1 MLRFSRRAT
10 LALSTLALP
19 NLAAPG
25 VARAQEAWPSRP
37 VVMVVPWAAGG
48 SNDLVARLMAPH
60 LAEKFG
66 QSFVVENRTGGGG
79 TVGMGAVV
87 RARPD
92 GHTLLISS
100 ASNHVFNQFVIT
112 DQAWDPRQALDGI
125 CMLNDVPNALAV
137 SNKLGVNSVQ
147 ELVAK
152 ALREP
157 GLGFAS
163 SGVGSSNHLAGE
175 LFRLLTKTDLTHV
188 PYRGGGPATADLIS
202 GIIPIAFLNLPTLL
216 PPAENQLFR
225 ILGVGS
231 EERVAVRP
239 DIPTIAEQG
248 VPGYSV
254 RSWTGL
260 FAPHG
265 MARANID
272 RLSVAC
278 RDVLALPAVRRR
290 LDDLASVTIW
300 MAPAET
306 DAFIH
311 AEFDKWGPIV
321 RAAGVK
327 RE

>member
-1 MLRFSRRAT
+1 MPTRR
-10 LALSTLALP
+10 STLALP
-19 NLAAPG
+19 ALLLPALAPLAAP
-25 VARAQEAWPSRP
+25 AQEAWPSRP
-37 VVMVVPWAAGG
+37 VQLIVPWAAGG
-48 SNDLVARLMAPH
+48 SNDLVARLVAPH
-60 LAEKFG
+60 LSEKLG
-66 QSFVVENRTGGGG
+66 GSFVVENRSGGGG
-79 TVGMGAVV
+79 AVGMGAVV

-92 GHTLLISS
+92 GHTLLVSS

-112 DQAWDPRQALDGI
+112 DQGYDPRQALDGI
-125 CMLNDVPNALAV
+125 CLLNDVPNAMAV
-137 SNKLGVNSVQ
+137 SNQLGVRTVQ

-152 ALREP
+152 CKAEP

-175 LFRLLTKTDLTHV
+175 LFRMLAGVDITHV
-188 PYRGGGPATADLIS
+188 PYRGGGPAIADLIS
-202 GIIPIAFLNLPTLL
+202 GNIPIAFLNLPTLL
-216 PPAENQLFR
+216 PPAEAGRFR

-231 EERVAVRP
+231 AERVSVRP

-248 VPGYSV
+248 VAGYSV

-265 MARANID
+265 TPRAVIEKI
-272 RLSVAC
+272 STAC
-278 RDVLALPAVRRR
+278 RDALALPQVKAR
-290 LDDLASVTIW
+290 LDELASVAIW
-300 MAPAET
+300 TDPAET
-306 DAFIH
+306 DAFVK

>member
-1 MLRFSRRAT
+1 MLTRRVA
-10 LALSTLALP
+10 LALP
-19 NLAAPG
+19 GLLPFA
-25 VARAQEAWPSRP
+25 ARAEEPWPSRP
-37 VVMVVPWAAGG
+37 VQMIVPWAAGG
-48 SNDLVARLMAPH
+48 SNDVVARLIAPH
-60 LAEKFG
+60 LGERFSGA
-66 QSFVVENRTGGGG
+66 SFVVENRTGGGG

-112 DQAWDPRQALDGI
+112 DQGYDPRQALDGI

-137 SNKLGVNSVQ
+137 SNQLGVNNVQ

-152 ALREP
+152 AKREP

-175 LFRLLTKTDLTHV
+175 LFRMLTGTDLTHV
-188 PYRGGGPATADLIS
+188 PYRGGGPVIADLIS
-202 GIIPIAFLNLPTLL
+202 GNIPIAFLNLPTLL
-216 PPAENQLFR
+216 PPAEAGRFK

-231 EERVAVRP
+231 AERVSVRP
-239 DIPTIAEQG
+239 QIPTIAEQG
-248 VPGYSV
+248 VPGYAV

-265 MARANID
+265 TPRAVVEA
-272 RLSVAC
+272 LSAAC
-278 RDVLALPAVRRR
+278 REVLQLAPVKRK
-290 LDDLASVTIW
+290 LDDLASVAAWTS
-300 MAPAET
+300 PADT
-306 DAFIH
+306 DAFVR

>member
-1 MLRFSRRAT
+1 MPMISRRAT
-10 LALSTLALP
+10 LALPLLLP
-19 NLAAPG
+19 GAGAG
-25 VARAQEAWPSRP
+25 MARAAEAWPNRP
-37 VVMVVPWAAGG
+37 VSLVVPWAAGG
-48 SNDLVARLMAPH
+48 SNDVVARLMAPH
-60 LAEKFG
+60 LSEKLG

-92 GHTLLISS
+92 GYTLLISS

-112 DQAWDPRQALDGI
+112 DQGYDPRRALDGI

-137 SNKLGVNSVQ
+137 SNALGVNTVQ
-147 ELVAK
+147 ELVAR

-188 PYRGGGPATADLIS
+188 PYRGGGPAIADLIS
-202 GIIPIAFLNLPTLL
+202 NNIPIGFLNLPTLL
-216 PPAENQLFR
+216 PPAEDGLFK

-231 EERVAVRP
+231 AERVSVRP
-239 DIPTIAEQG
+239 NIPTIAEQG

-265 MARANID
+265 MARED
-272 RLSVAC
+272 VERLSAAC
-278 RDVLALPAVRRR
+278 REVLALPAVKRK
-290 LDDLASVTIW
+290 LDELASVAIW
-300 MAPAET
+300 SDPAET
-306 DAFIH
+306 DAFIR

-321 RAAGVK
+321 HAAGVK